1 MDKYQQAQHDWEQLM
16 WRIGRDEKDYFEIDN
31 EFYVD
36 SLFRLR
42 SRLTLMCWIYSDLC
56 FAGKIVKIEN
66 LEREIKDR
74 MWRNARAICSGR
86 EVDQKTLIK
95 ICKAFYVIEY
105 FLNEKQ
111 C

>member
-31 EFYVD
+31 EFYLETLIRM
-36 SLFRLR
+36 S
-42 SRLTLMCWIYSDLC
+42 SRRGVMCWVYSDLC
-56 FAGKIVKIEN
+56 FAKKITRIEQ
-66 LEREIKDR
+66 LDKEIKDR
-74 MWRNARAICSGR
+74 MWRNVKSMCEGR
-86 EVDQKTLIK
+86 ELDKKALIQ

-105 FLNEKQ
+105 FLNEKV